1 MGDPNIS
8 DSQKNGF
15 IDKLQKVIE
24 GIQLG
29 SPSSESKEWQNI
41 ENSVQSA
48 TTAATTKEEGTD
60 VNVIIAKILLDHFGK
75 FMSSEHKDAMRR
87 ELTKYEDATT
97 PMQKNECA
105 SKLEELNDKYG
116 LFVSGFLLNISG
128 HDESNPVRAN
138 KALVAYNQFMAAL
151 NEGNVSRARDILDA
165 NQDLIGH
172 DTVISVSSTTGIGQN

>member
-1 MGDPNIS
+1 
-8 DSQKNGF
+8 
-15 IDKLQKVIE
+15 
-24 GIQLG
+24 
-29 SPSSESKEWQNI
+29 
-41 ENSVQSA
+41 
-48 TTAATTKEEGTD
+48 
-60 VNVIIAKILLDHFGK
+60 
-75 FMSSEHKDAMRR
+75 MSSEHKDAMRR

-105 SKLEELNDKYG
+105 SNLEELNDKYG

-172 DTVISVSSTTGIGQN
+172 DTVISVSSTTGIGGK